1 MKTPV
6 FSRHLKLGC
15 RLFGRWSLKLITH
28 LYFLHPS
35 VGSCVHRASA
45 QHARC
50 DRERVSFSFSSSV
63 SSLTS
68 SLLLCSEI
76 TVRRRTASQGNPV
89 RRNGRLDSIR
99 ANLCQMLRPR
109 KQAGLPRGTSWSPP
123 SRSTVPGLLSA
134 RIGTR
139 SLWLWRGQDSRVSRS
154 VPESAAGCCSC
165 SYLTQLKKKCSK
177 YYFMWCINLYFT
189 L

>member
-1 MKTPV
+1 MVVTTPAWRLQY
-6 FSRHLKLGC
+6 FPRHLRPGL
-15 RLFGRWSLKLITH
+15 RLFGRWSHTFTFPVPQWELRAPGFRTTRSLRPGAC
-28 LYFLHPS
+28 LLLLLLLRFLP
-35 VGSCVHRASA
+35 
-45 QHARC
+45 
-50 DRERVSFSFSSSV
+50 DIIP
-63 SSLTS
+63 
-68 SLLLCSEI
+68 LLCSEI

-123 SRSTVPGLLSA
+123 SRSTIAGLLSA

-165 SYLTQLKKKCSK
+165 SYLTQ
-177 YYFMWCINLYFT
+177 
-189 L
+189 